1 MLLLTQ
7 FLANNIHFMNHHEA
21 FIKKNNSLSGDINV
35 LEYWV
40 YAQDMSGIMHH
51 LYSSA
56 VDGMYFSHHGAAA
69 YSIAGLKT
77 ELWLN

>member
-1 MLLLTQ
+1 MRRLL
-7 FLANNIHFMNHHEA
+7 
-21 FIKKNNSLSGDINV
+21 KKNNSLSGDINV

-77 ELWLN
+77 EL